1 MLFSVLVFVHIVNV
15 WQPRGLTH
23 LLSLVTFRLRGK
35 FLSQLCLLS
44 ISANKIRLMSSHLC
58 HVWFCLCLSAVRMHT
73 GSVVMIQSEI
83 VVCKK
88 PCEKWAFSL
97 CSYLFIW
104 DRVYLVLVVKAEC
117 LTLKGLTSFV
127 VWKRCYR
134 KQNLF
139 QESVTRRVG
148 GYIWLNFTLSVITQT
163 QAGFILTKTSQTE
176 EILVATSALIMP

>member
-1 MLFSVLVFVHIVNV
+1 M
-15 WQPRGLTH
+15 
-23 LLSLVTFRLRGK
+23 VTFRLRGK

>member
-1 MLFSVLVFVHIVNV
+1 M
-15 WQPRGLTH
+15 
-23 LLSLVTFRLRGK
+23 VTFRLRGK

-44 ISANKIRLMSSHLC
+44 ISANKIKLMYSHLC

-73 GSVVMIQSEI
+73 GSVVMIRSEI

-139 QESVTRRVG
+139 QESVAQSVA
-148 GYIWLNFTLSVITQT
+148 GYIRLNFTYNTCVITQT
-163 QAGFILTKTSQTE
+163 QSGFILTKTSQTE
-176 EILVATSALIMP
+176 KILVATSALIMP